1 MEMRR
6 GSAYVRDIFIHSG
19 PAGDWHGL
27 QTCFP
32 SVQEVSQMLLIF
44 TNVCDLHLNA
54 RCHPPYIIQNLPVAH
69 GSNSRRMKAECH
81 LSGGE
86 CWGGS
91 WFCLVCLC
99 MPLFQGGI
107 YNACCLSRTFF
118 IYLFSIFYLFFII
131 E

>member
-19 PAGDWHGL
+19 AVGDWHGL

-32 SVQEVSQMLLIF
+32 SAQEVSQMLLIF
-44 TNVCDLHLNA
+44 TNVCNLHLNGC
-54 RCHPPYIIQNLPVAH
+54 CHPPHIIQNLPVAH
-69 GSNSRRMKAECH
+69 SSNTRQIEAKCH

-91 WFCLVCLC
+91 WFCFVCLSV
-99 MPLFQGGI
+99 P
-107 YNACCLSRTFF
+107 
-118 IYLFSIFYLFFII
+118 
-131 E
+131 

>member
-32 SVQEVSQMLLIF
+32 SAQEVSQMLLIF

-54 RCHPPYIIQNLPVAH
+54 RCYPPPIIQNLPVAH
-69 GSNSRRMKAECH
+69 GSNSRRTEAECH

-86 CWGGS
+86 RSGGS
-91 WFCLVCLC
+91 CFCFVCVSI
-99 MPLFQGGI
+99 PI
-107 YNACCLSRTFF
+107 NSRVEF
-118 IYLFSIFYLFFII
+118 IMLLDSFCF
-131 E
+131 